1 MLIVENQVSGVGIR
15 ECAVSLRTEIIVGHG
30 CVHIVSVF
38 VTHMLLKSY
47 TKFKQYLLYVNYGFK

>member
-15 ECAVSLRTEIIVGHG
+15 ERAVSLRTEIIVGHG

-38 VTHMLLKSY
+38 FKYLLLKSY
-47 TKFKQYLLYVNYGFK
+47 TKFKQYLIRELRF